1 LNRRVRIG
9 IIIAAIGIV
18 LVILGVVFLSRFVTQ
33 SLTPLPPP
41 TPIPITNKVLI
52 TTHDLAAGTLLR
64 AEDLSVL
71 EVPIGIAPRDA
82 MDDID
87 NAIGKFTKVALIS
100 GEMVLEHHLADPT
113 NVSHDQAFL
122 IADNQV
128 MMAFPATDLLSTL
141 KILQPGDAVDILVS
155 IPQSV
160 QPQEPGL
167 GEQTLAGEEEVGEE
181 TRLFTFDSMQAVNI
195 QAVVIDIIEENE
207 GRTSTSGAVNTSPS
221 AVPTPSPSEYNIKD
235 YLLALS
241 PQDALILKHLR
252 DAGGNFDLV
261 LRSPTSNQ
269 LFDISPVFS
278 EYVIE
283 KYNLEIEK

>member
-1 LNRRVRIG
+1 
-9 IIIAAIGIV
+9 
-18 LVILGVVFLSRFVTQ
+18 
-33 SLTPLPPP
+33 
-41 TPIPITNKVLI
+41 
-52 TTHDLAAGTLLR
+52 
-64 AEDLSVL
+64 
-71 EVPIGIAPRDA
+71 
-82 MDDID
+82 
-87 NAIGKFTKVALIS
+87 
-100 GEMVLEHHLADPT
+100 LEHHLADPT

-128 MMAFPATDLLSTL
+128 LMAIPATDLMSTL

-155 IPQSV
+155 MQQTV

-167 GEQTLAGEEEVGEE
+167 EDQTRTGEEEVAQE
-181 TRLFTFDSMQAVNI
+181 TRLFTFDSMQAVKI
-195 QAVVIDIIEENE
+195 QAIVVDIIEENRARASTPAGE
-207 GRTSTSGAVNTSPS
+207 GSS
-221 AVPTPSPSEYNIKD
+221 AAPTPSPSEYNIQA

-278 EYVIE
+278 EYIIE
-283 KYNLEIEK
+283 KYKLEVEK